1 VMWFD
6 APATDVAPDKSP
18 LEARWIAL
26 AGAAFSF
33 PLVIVALTWLE
44 PLTRAAASG
53 VGVG

>member
-1 VMWFD
+1 MWFD
-6 APATDVAPDKSP
+6 AAETEVATDKSP
-18 LEARWIAL
+18 LEAKWIAL
-26 AGAAFSF
+26 AAAAFCF